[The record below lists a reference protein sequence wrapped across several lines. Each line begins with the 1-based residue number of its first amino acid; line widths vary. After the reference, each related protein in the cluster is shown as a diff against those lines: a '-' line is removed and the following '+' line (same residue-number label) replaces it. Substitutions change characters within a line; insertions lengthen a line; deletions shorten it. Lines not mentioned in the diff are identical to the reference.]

1 MHIPRGTSEYVKYM
15 KFFTKEHHMAVID
28 PDFPRPDNIACCAP
42 EEPNTPEAAGKHFF
56 IIWNPRAPMPPR
68 VRFETLKN
76 AQRIA
81 EQMAQRHGEPFYVL
95 KAISLAQRSAPPVE
109 TKKLK

>member
-1 MHIPRGTSEYVKYM
+1 MT
-15 KFFTKEHHMAVID
+15 KF
-28 PDFPRPDNIACCAP
+28 PSDFPSDNIACCAP

-56 IIWNPRAPMPPR
+56 IIWNPRSPKPSR
-68 VRFETLKN
+68 VRFPTLKG